1 MRRILALLAVVLAVG
16 TAAVAVQTRL
26 APSALA
32 LDDGLALT
40 PPMGWNDWNAFGCS
54 VSAQLVEQTALAM
67 HDDGMQAAGYN
78 YVNIDDCWA
87 EPQRDANGNLVPN
100 PAKFPDG
107 IKPVADYVHS
117 LGMKLGIYE
126 DSGTHTCSSSGF
138 PGSLGH
144 EYQDGLTFAEWGVDY
159 LKYDDCNIPA
169 SGQNVQAT
177 TQRYDTMR
185 DALLAARAK
194 TGHPIVFSICEKTDY
209 GVPNSAWPTV
219 GNLWRTTGDIHD
231 TYASMLSNFTKNVQ
245 LASLAHPGAWNDPD
259 MLEIGN
265 GGMSVTEE
273 QTEFSLWAEM
283 AAPLIA
289 GTDLRDASA
298 QTLATYENRAV
309 TAVDQDPL
317 GEQGYPVQ
325 DANGLWV
332 LTKPLANGDRAVV
345 LFNSTDSPAAIST
358 TAAQVGLGAAPS
370 YTLTDLWQGGTT
382 GTTGISDTAGAI
394 GGTVPAHGVLMY
406 DVAPSQASFTYSQL
420 RVTPPRLANRVS
432 GPQATGGQSAT
443 LATVRA
449 TVTNAGTAAGPGA
462 AELWLTAPGGD
473 PVLAGDQTV
482 NLAPGASTA
491 VTFKLTG
498 RDLSAWGDA
507 AQGWVVPDGKFTV
520 GVGGSAGDLP
530 LTGTLD
536 VTRSIGARYATIT
549 GPPGPVAPEST
560 VAVSATFTNAGDYA
574 MPGTRYSLD
583 VPAGWS
589 ARLAAPAPLNIAA
602 GKSAT
607 VRWLVRVPVTA
618 QNSAAT
624 LTARLVSAPA
634 AGGAGTPPAG
644 GAGTPAADGAGSLSA
659 ATSVTVE
666 PALTVTASPVS
677 LVPGESGSSTLT
689 VTSNLPDTV
698 TLGYTAS
705 PPAGIT
711 VTPAQGTLT
720 VPAGGASTTV
730 AVSATGSVAGGL
742 NPVPLSLNFAEQ
754 PHSYSLSSTQIPV
767 TVPYPSFGA
776 AYDNT
781 GISDDTDTAAAS
793 IDGAG
798 SSFSAQALASVG
810 VTPGGTVTAGG
821 LSFTWPNAAAGQPD
835 NVVAAGQ
842 TIDISGSGASLGLL
856 DTAAYGPAAGTGTI
870 SYSDGTTQSFTLSVP
885 NWYKAAP
892 NAVIVAPYRN
902 RPSNTQDQNVVNI
915 FEQSVPLQPGK
926 QVVAVTLPDISNGV
940 ASGSPSLHVF
950 AMAIGG

>member
-16 TAAVAVQTRL
+16 TAAMAVQTRL

-40 PPMGWNDWNAFGCS
+40 PPMGWNDWNAFGCN

-67 HDDGMQAAGYN
+67 HDDGMQQAGYD

-87 EPQRDANGNLVPN
+87 EPQRDSNGNLVPD

-107 IKPVADYVHS
+107 IKAVADYVHS

-126 DSGTHTCSSSGF
+126 DSGTHTCSSHGF

-144 EYQDGLTFAEWGVDY
+144 EYQDALTFAGWGVDY

-194 TGHPIVFSICEKTDY
+194 TGHAIVFSICEKTDY
-209 GVPNSAWPTV
+209 GVPNSTWPPV

-245 LASLAHPGAWNDPD
+245 LASLARPGAWNDPD

-309 TAVDQDPL
+309 IAVDQDPL

-325 DANGLWV
+325 DAGGLWV

-345 LFNSTDSPAAIST
+345 LFNSTDATATIST

-370 YTLTDLWQGGTT
+370 YTLTDLWQGGT
-382 GTTGISDTAGAI
+382 SDTTGAI

-406 DVAPSQASFTYSQL
+406 DVAPSQASFTYSHL
-420 RVTPPRLANRVS
+420 RVTPPLLANRVS
-432 GPQATGGQSAT
+432 GPQATGGQSGT
-443 LATVRA
+443 LATVSA
-449 TVTNAGTAAGPGA
+449 TVTNIGTAAGPGA

-549 GPPGPVAPEST
+549 GPSGPVAPEST

-574 MPGTRYSLD
+574 MSGARYSLD

-589 ARLAAPAPLNIAA
+589 ARLAAPAPLNVAA
-602 GKSAT
+602 GKSAA

-618 QNSAAT
+618 QDSTAT
-624 LTARLVSAPA
+624 LTARLVSAP
-634 AGGAGTPPAG
+634 PAG
-644 GAGTPAADGAGSLSA
+644 GAGSLSA

-666 PALTVTASPVS
+666 PALIVTASPVS
-677 LVPGESGSSTLT
+677 LVPGESGSSMLT
-689 VTSNLPDTV
+689 VTSNLPETV
-698 TLGYTAS
+698 TLDYTAS
-705 PPAGIT
+705 PPTGIT
-711 VTPAQGTLT
+711 VAPAQGTLT

-730 AVSATGSVAGGL
+730 AVSATGSAAGGL
-742 NPVPLSLNFAEQ
+742 NPVPLGLNFSEQ
-754 PHSYSLSSTQIPV
+754 SHGYSLPATQIPV
-767 TVPYPSFGA
+767 TVPYPSFSA

-781 GISDDTDTAAAS
+781 GISDDTDTAAAN
-793 IDGAG
+793 IDGAR

-810 VTPGGTVTAGG
+810 VTPGASLTYDG
-821 LSFTWPNAAAGQPD
+821 LTFGWPSAAAGQPD

-885 NWYKAAP
+885 NWYKAASAGS

-940 ASGSPSLHVF
+940 VSGSPSLHVF

>member
-16 TAAVAVQTRL
+16 TAAIAVQTRL
-26 APSALA
+26 APPALA

-40 PPMGWNDWNAFGCS
+40 PPMGWNDWNAFGCN

-67 HDDGMQAAGYN
+67 HNNGMQQAGYD

-87 EPQRDANGNLVPN
+87 ESQRDSDGNLVPD
-100 PAKFPDG
+100 PTKFPDG
-107 IKPVADYVHS
+107 IKAVADYVHS

-126 DSGTHTCSSSGF
+126 DSGTHTCSSHGF

-144 EYQDGLTFAEWGVDY
+144 EYQDALTFAEWGVDY

-194 TGHPIVFSICEKTDY
+194 TGHAIVFSICEKTDY
-209 GVPNSAWPTV
+209 GVPNSTWPPV

-231 TYASMLSNFTKNVQ
+231 TYASMLSNFTQNVQ
-245 LASLAHPGAWNDPD
+245 LSSLAHPGAWNDPD
-259 MLEIGN
+259 MLEVGN

-298 QTLATYENRAV
+298 QTLATYENHAV
-309 TAVDQDPL
+309 IAVDQDPL

-332 LTKPLANGDRAVV
+332 LTKPLASGDRAVV
-345 LFNSTDSPAAIST
+345 LFNSTDAPAAIST
-358 TAAQVGLGAAPS
+358 TAAQAGLGAAPS
-370 YTLTDLWQGGTT
+370 YTLTDLWQGGT
-382 GTTGISDTAGAI
+382 SDTTGAI
-394 GGTVPAHGVLMY
+394 GGMVPAHGVLMY
-406 DVAPSQASFTYSQL
+406 DVAPSQASFTYSHL

-432 GPQATGGQSAT
+432 GPQAPGGQSAA

-449 TVTNAGTAAGPGA
+449 TVTNTGTATGPGT

-482 NLAPGASTA
+482 NLAPGQSAA
-491 VTFKLTG
+491 VTFRLTG

-507 AQGWVVPDGKFTV
+507 AQGWVVPDGKFAV
-520 GVGGSAGDLP
+520 GAGGSAGDLP

-549 GPPGPVAPEST
+549 GPSGPVAPEST
-560 VAVSATFTNAGDYA
+560 VAVTATFTNAGDYA
-574 MPGTRYSLD
+574 MLGTRFGLD
-583 VPAGWS
+583 VPTGWS
-589 ARLAAPAPLNIAA
+589 ARLARPAPLNLAA
-602 GKSAT
+602 GKSVT

-624 LTARLVSAPA
+624 LTARLTSAPA
-634 AGGAGTPPAG
+634 AGGAG
-644 GAGTPAADGAGSLSA
+644 SLTA
-659 ATSVTVE
+659 ATAVTVE

-677 LVPGESGSSTLT
+677 LVPGESGSSTFT

-720 VPAGGASTTV
+720 VPVGGASTTV
-730 AVSATGSVAGGL
+730 AVSAAGSAAGGL
-742 NPVPLSLNFAEQ
+742 TPVPLTLNFSERS
-754 PHSYSLSSTQIPV
+754 HSYSLSATQIPV
-767 TVPYPSFGA
+767 TVPYPSFSA
-776 AYDNT
+776 AYDND
-781 GISDDTDTAAAS
+781 GISDDTDTAAAN

-798 SSFSAQALASVG
+798 SSFSAQALASAG
-810 VTPGGTVTAGG
+810 VTPGASLSYDG
-821 LSFTWPNAAAGQPD
+821 LTFGWPSAAAGQPD

-842 TIDISGSGASLGLL
+842 TIDISGSGSSLGLL
-856 DTAAYGPAAGTGTI
+856 DTAAYGPAAGTGAI
-870 SYSDGTTQSFTLSVP
+870 SYSDGTTQSFSLSVP

-892 NAVIVAPYRN
+892 AGSNAVIVAPYRN
-902 RPSNTQDQNVVNI
+902 RRSNTQDQNVVNI

-940 ASGSPSLHVF
+940 VSGSPSLHVF